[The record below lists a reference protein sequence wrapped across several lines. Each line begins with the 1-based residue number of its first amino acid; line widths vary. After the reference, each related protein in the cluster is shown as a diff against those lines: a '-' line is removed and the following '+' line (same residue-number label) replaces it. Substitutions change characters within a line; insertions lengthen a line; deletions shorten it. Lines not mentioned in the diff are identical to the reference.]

1 MSLHSFSRC
10 WLHLTWAT
18 LRREPMLPKP
28 AALKVSDFLY
38 DYSKSKGIY
47 MEANYVNPD
56 HTHAVIDLPTKHSIE
71 EVLQLFK
78 GASSH
83 WINAQ
88 RMIRGKFN
96 WGRGY
101 GAFSVSHSNLDAV
114 VRYVRNQE
122 EHHRKKS
129 FAEELE
135 AFVRAYGLEWHDEE
149 ED

>member
-28 AALKVSDFLY
+28 AALRVSDFLY

-47 MEANYVNPD
+47 MEANYVNAD

-88 RMIRGKFN
+88 KMIRGKFN

-149 ED
+149 D